1 MGWGKQKLWNSARA
15 ERPLDEL
22 TNRLPCD
29 FLIANDRNLDCSEIL
44 LPTVGGPD
52 SDLSAEAARA
62 LTETSDC
69 SVRLLNVVD
78 DPTEREQGEQFLKE
92 WAHEHDLEDAT
103 RIVDD
108 SGDVE
113 RAIKREAQSAT
124 LIMLGATER
133 GLLSRLISD
142 SLHMQVINEVDAGVI
157 LSERP
162 HDRSFTQRL
171 IGRGRR
177 NQ

>member
-1 MGWGKQKLWNSARA
+1 
-15 ERPLDEL
+15 
-22 TNRLPCD
+22 
-29 FLIANDRNLDCSEIL
+29 
-44 LPTVGGPD
+44 
-52 SDLSAEAARA
+52 EAARA

-78 DPTEREQGEQFLKE
+78 SPTEREQGEQFLKK

-108 SGDVE
+108 SGNVE

>member
-1 MGWGKQKLWNSARA
+1 
-15 ERPLDEL
+15 
-22 TNRLPCD
+22 
-29 FLIANDRNLDCSEIL
+29 
-44 LPTVGGPD
+44 
-52 SDLSAEAARA
+52 
-62 LTETSDC
+62 
-69 SVRLLNVVD
+69 LNVVD